1 MDRLESAAQ
10 THPMGRKVGRTA
22 GPEGYMSE

>member
-22 GPEGYMSE
+22 GPEGYMPE